1 MTTPPTVENI
11 RLVVTYAGRTATLDM
26 DVGISASAGPN
37 TRALIN
43 QHTADLIRL
52 LMEATE

>member
-11 RLVVTYAGRTATLDM
+11 RLEVTYAGRAATLDL
-26 DVGISASAGPN
+26 DVGIPATAGPN